1 MPLHVG
7 SGCLPATITNLRIN
21 CIAQS
26 ATPPEMSLWEKIKE
40 FFCSTHQ
47 TEAQECIWTIC
58 HPSVGT
64 TREDVVSRFEQLRM
78 LVYAG
83 YEESIHSGR
92 HGESHFCILDADN
105 QEILSVTLDDA
116 GNYTVNCQGHNETY
130 RFTMDIE
137 QGEECTEHAEGAS
150 GTLQVSP
157 LPDPAAPQTPA
168 AYDAV
173 WSEWKRA
180 APAEE
185 LRGRAATVQRICTC
199 LNNGSRELNVGESGL
214 TALPDCLPA
223 HITTLVIPH
232 NNYLTSLPTL
242 PSGLEVLT
250 VEDNQL
256 TSLPPL
262 PSGLEVLTV
271 EDNQLTSLPPLPS
284 GLEVLTVEDNQLT
297 SLPPLP
303 SGLEVLTVEDNQLTS
318 LPPLPSGLEVLTVED
333 NQLTSLPPLPSGLEV
348 LTVEDNQLTSLPPLP
363 SGLEVLTV
371 EDNQLTSLPPLPSG
385 LEVLTVEDNQLT
397 SLPPLP
403 AGLVVLTVSGN
414 QLTSL
419 PPLPA
424 GLQTLSVAGNQLTS
438 LPPLPAG
445 LQMLLV
451 ARNQLTS
458 LPPLPAGLQMLLV
471 ARNQLTSLPPLPPA
485 GLQTLSVAGNQLTS
499 LPPLP
504 AGLQMLSVAG
514 NQLTRLP
521 PLPAGLRRLL
531 VAGNQLTSLPPLPAG
546 LQMLLVARNQLT
558 SLPPLPAGLQ
568 MLSVSDNQLTSL
580 PLLPAGLELLTLERN
595 PQLVRL
601 PPLPEGLQTLS
612 VDANPQLT
620 RLPALPSGLQR
631 LYARNNQLT
640 RLPESIT
647 GLSSEASVNLEG
659 NPLSERT
666 LQALREIT
674 SAPGYSGPRILFDMA
689 GASAPREAR
698 ALHLAAAG
706 WLVPAREGE
715 PAPADR
721 WHMFG
726 QEDNAA
732 AFSLF
737 LDRLSET
744 ENFMKDAG
752 FKAQISSWLVQ
763 LAEDEALRAKT
774 FAMATEAT
782 ASCQDRVTLALHQ
795 MKNVQLVHDAEKGQ
809 YDNNLAALVAT
820 GREMFRLEK
829 LEQIAREKAGTLA
842 LADDV
847 EVYLAY
853 QNKLKK
859 ALGLT
864 SVTAEMRFFGVS
876 GVTVSDLQAAEL
888 QVKAAEKSELREWI
902 LQWGPLHSVLER
914 KAPERVNALREKQIS
929 DYEETY
935 RMLSDTELR
944 PFGLVGNTDA
954 ERTIGARAMES
965 AKKTFLDGLRPLVEE
980 MLGSYLAP

>member
-7 SGCLPATITNLRIN
+7 RGCLPATITNLRIN

-214 TALPDCLPA
+214 TALPDCLPT

-250 VEDNQL
+250 VED
-256 TSLPPL
+256 
-262 PSGLEVLTV
+262 
-271 EDNQLTSLPPLPS
+271 
-284 GLEVLTVEDNQLT
+284 
-297 SLPPLP
+297 
-303 SGLEVLTVEDNQLTS
+303 
-318 LPPLPSGLEVLTVED
+318 
-333 NQLTSLPPLPSGLEV
+333 
-348 LTVEDNQLTSLPPLP
+348 
-363 SGLEVLTV
+363 
-371 EDNQLTSLPPLPSG
+371 
-385 LEVLTVEDNQLT
+385 
-397 SLPPLP
+397 
-403 AGLVVLTVSGN
+403 N

-458 LPPLPAGLQMLLV
+458 LPPLPAGLQML
-471 ARNQLTSLPPLPPA
+471 
-485 GLQTLSVAGNQLTS
+485 SVAGNQLTS
-499 LPPLP
+499 LPP
-504 AGLQMLSVAG
+504 
-514 NQLTRLP
+514 
-521 PLPAGLRRLL
+521 
-531 VAGNQLTSLPPLPAG
+531 
-546 LQMLLVARNQLT
+546 
-558 SLPPLPAGLQ
+558 
-568 MLSVSDNQLTSL
+568 
-580 PLLPAGLELLTLERN
+580 LPAGLELLTLERN

-744 ENFMKDAG
+744 ENFMKDSG

>member
-7 SGCLPATITNLRIN
+7 RGCLPATITNLRIN

-157 LPDPAAPQTPA
+157 LPAPAAPQTPA
-168 AYDAV
+168 EYDAV
-173 WSEWKRA
+173 WSEWKGA

-214 TALPDCLPA
+214 TALPDRLPA

-232 NNYLTSLPTL
+232 NNYLTSLPT
-242 PSGLEVLT
+242 
-250 VEDNQL
+250 
-256 TSLPPL
+256 
-262 PSGLEVLTV
+262 
-271 EDNQLTSLPPLPS
+271 
-284 GLEVLTVEDNQLT
+284 
-297 SLPPLP
+297 
-303 SGLEVLTVEDNQLTS
+303 
-318 LPPLPSGLEVLTVED
+318 
-333 NQLTSLPPLPSGLEV
+333 
-348 LTVEDNQLTSLPPLP
+348 LP

-458 LPPLPAGLQMLLV
+458 LPPLPAGLQML
-471 ARNQLTSLPPLPPA
+471 
-485 GLQTLSVAGNQLTS
+485 
-499 LPPLP
+499 
-504 AGLQMLSVAG
+504 SVAG

-546 LQMLLVARNQLT
+546 LQV
-558 SLPPLPAGLQ
+558 
-568 MLSVSDNQLTSL
+568 LSVSDNQLTSL

-715 PAPADR
+715 LAPADR

>member
-47 TEAQECIWTIC
+47 TEALECIWTIC

-78 LVYAG
+78 LAYAG

-157 LPDPAAPQTPA
+157 LPAPAAPQTPA

-214 TALPDCLPA
+214 TALPDCLPT

-271 EDNQLTSLPPLPS
+271 EDNQLTSLPPLPAE
-284 GLEVLTVEDNQLT
+284 LEL
-297 SLPPLP
+297 
-303 SGLEVLTVEDNQLTS
+303 
-318 LPPLPSGLEVLTVED
+318 
-333 NQLTSLPPLPSGLEV
+333 
-348 LTVEDNQLTSLPPLP
+348 
-363 SGLEVLTV
+363 
-371 EDNQLTSLPPLPSG
+371 
-385 LEVLTVEDNQLT
+385 
-397 SLPPLP
+397 
-403 AGLVVLTVSGN
+403 LTVSGN

-424 GLQTLSVAGNQLTS
+424 GLQMLSVSGNQLTS

-445 LQMLLV
+445 LQTLL
-451 ARNQLTS
+451 
-458 LPPLPAGLQMLLV
+458 
-471 ARNQLTSLPPLPPA
+471 
-485 GLQTLSVAGNQLTS
+485 VAGNQLTS
-499 LPPLP
+499 
-504 AGLQMLSVAG
+504 
-514 NQLTRLP
+514 LP

-546 LQMLLVARNQLT
+546 LQV
-558 SLPPLPAGLQ
+558 
-568 MLSVSDNQLTSL
+568 LSVSDNQLTSL
-580 PLLPAGLELLTLERN
+580 PLLPAGLELLTLDRN

-647 GLSSEASVNLEG
+647 GLSSEAIVNLYG

-666 LQALREIT
+666 LQALQNIT

-689 GASAPREAR
+689 GASTPREAR
-698 ALHLAAAG
+698 ALHLAAAD
-706 WLVPAREGE
+706 WLVPAWEGE

-737 LDRLSET
+737 LDRLGET
-744 ENFMKDAG
+744 ENCIKDAG

-763 LAEDEALRAKT
+763 LAKDEVLRAKT

-809 YDNNLAALVAT
+809 YDNNLAALVAM

-829 LEQIAREKAGTLA
+829 LEQIAREKVRTLA
-842 LADDV
+842 LVDEI
-847 EVYLAY
+847 EVWLAY

-859 ALGLT
+859 SLGLT
-864 SVTAEMRFFGVS
+864 SVTAEMRFFRIS

-888 QVKAAEKSELREWI
+888 QVKAAEKSEFREWI

-944 PFGLVGNTDA
+944 PSGLVGNTDA

-980 MLGSYLAP
+980 MLGSYLNVQWRRN

>member
-47 TEAQECIWTIC
+47 TEALECIWTIC

-78 LVYAG
+78 LAYAG

-157 LPDPAAPQTPA
+157 LPAPAAPQTPA
-168 AYDAV
+168 EYDAV
-173 WSEWKRA
+173 WSEWTRV

-271 EDNQLTSLPPLPS
+271 EDNQLTSLPPLPA
-284 GLEVLTVEDNQLT
+284 GLEL
-297 SLPPLP
+297 
-303 SGLEVLTVEDNQLTS
+303 
-318 LPPLPSGLEVLTVED
+318 
-333 NQLTSLPPLPSGLEV
+333 
-348 LTVEDNQLTSLPPLP
+348 
-363 SGLEVLTV
+363 
-371 EDNQLTSLPPLPSG
+371 
-385 LEVLTVEDNQLT
+385 
-397 SLPPLP
+397 
-403 AGLVVLTVSGN
+403 LTVS
-414 QLTSL
+414 
-419 PPLPA
+419 
-424 GLQTLSVAGNQLTS
+424 GNQLTS

-451 ARNQLTS
+451 AGNQLTS
-458 LPPLPAGLQMLLV
+458 LPPLPAGLQM
-471 ARNQLTSLPPLPPA
+471 
-485 GLQTLSVAGNQLTS
+485 LSVAGNQLTS

-514 NQLTRLP
+514 NQLT
-521 PLPAGLRRLL
+521 
-531 VAGNQLTSLPPLPAG
+531 SLPPLPAG
-546 LQMLLVARNQLT
+546 LQVLLVARNQLT
-558 SLPPLPAGLQ
+558 S
-568 MLSVSDNQLTSL
+568 
-580 PLLPAGLELLTLERN
+580 
-595 PQLVRL
+595 L

-666 LQALREIT
+666 LQALQNIT

-698 ALHLAAAG
+698 ALHLAAAN

-737 LDRLSET
+737 LDRLGET
-744 ENFMKDAG
+744 ENCIKDAG

-795 MKNVQLVHDAEKGQ
+795 MKNVQLVHDAEKGE
-809 YDNNLAALVAT
+809 YDNNLVVLVAT

-842 LADDV
+842 LVDEI
-847 EVYLAY
+847 EVWLAY

-859 ALGLT
+859 SLGLT

-888 QVKAAEKSELREWI
+888 QVKAAEKSEFREWI

-944 PFGLVGNTDA
+944 PSGLVGNTDA

-980 MLGSYLAP
+980 MLGSYLAF

>member
-157 LPDPAAPQTPA
+157 LPAPAAPQTPA
-168 AYDAV
+168 EYDAV
-173 WSEWKRA
+173 WSEWKGA

-214 TALPDCLPA
+214 TALPDRLPA

-271 EDNQLTSLPPLPS
+271 E
-284 GLEVLTVEDNQLT
+284 G
-297 SLPPLP
+297 
-303 SGLEVLTVEDNQLTS
+303 
-318 LPPLPSGLEVLTVED
+318 
-333 NQLTSLPPLPSGLEV
+333 
-348 LTVEDNQLTSLPPLP
+348 
-363 SGLEVLTV
+363 
-371 EDNQLTSLPPLPSG
+371 
-385 LEVLTVEDNQLT
+385 NQLT

-458 LPPLPAGLQMLLV
+458 LPPLPAGLQML
-471 ARNQLTSLPPLPPA
+471 
-485 GLQTLSVAGNQLTS
+485 
-499 LPPLP
+499 
-504 AGLQMLSVAG
+504 SVAG

-546 LQMLLVARNQLT
+546 LQV
-558 SLPPLPAGLQ
+558 
-568 MLSVSDNQLTSL
+568 LSVSDNQLTSL

-595 PQLVRL
+595 PQLARL

-902 LQWGPLHSVLER
+902 LQWGPLYSVLER

>member
-7 SGCLPATITNLRIN
+7 RGCLPATITNLRIN

-92 HGESHFCILDADN
+92 HGESQFCILDADN

-157 LPDPAAPQTPA
+157 LPAPAAPQTPA
-168 AYDAV
+168 EYDAV
-173 WSEWKRA
+173 WSEWKGA

-232 NNYLTSLPTL
+232 NNYLTSLPT
-242 PSGLEVLT
+242 
-250 VEDNQL
+250 
-256 TSLPPL
+256 
-262 PSGLEVLTV
+262 
-271 EDNQLTSLPPLPS
+271 
-284 GLEVLTVEDNQLT
+284 
-297 SLPPLP
+297 
-303 SGLEVLTVEDNQLTS
+303 
-318 LPPLPSGLEVLTVED
+318 
-333 NQLTSLPPLPSGLEV
+333 
-348 LTVEDNQLTSLPPLP
+348 
-363 SGLEVLTV
+363 
-371 EDNQLTSLPPLPSG
+371 LPSG

-458 LPPLPAGLQMLLV
+458 LPPLPAGLQML
-471 ARNQLTSLPPLPPA
+471 
-485 GLQTLSVAGNQLTS
+485 
-499 LPPLP
+499 
-504 AGLQMLSVAG
+504 SVAG

-546 LQMLLVARNQLT
+546 LQV
-558 SLPPLPAGLQ
+558 
-568 MLSVSDNQLTSL
+568 LSVSDNQLTSL

>member
-47 TEAQECIWTIC
+47 TEALECIWTIC

-78 LVYAG
+78 LAYAG

-157 LPDPAAPQTPA
+157 LPAPAAPQTPA

-214 TALPDCLPA
+214 TALPDCLPT

-271 EDNQLTSLPPLPS
+271 EDNQLTSLPPLPAE
-284 GLEVLTVEDNQLT
+284 LEL
-297 SLPPLP
+297 
-303 SGLEVLTVEDNQLTS
+303 
-318 LPPLPSGLEVLTVED
+318 
-333 NQLTSLPPLPSGLEV
+333 
-348 LTVEDNQLTSLPPLP
+348 
-363 SGLEVLTV
+363 
-371 EDNQLTSLPPLPSG
+371 
-385 LEVLTVEDNQLT
+385 
-397 SLPPLP
+397 
-403 AGLVVLTVSGN
+403 LTVSGN

-424 GLQTLSVAGNQLTS
+424 GLQMLSVSGNQLTS

-445 LQMLLV
+445 LQTLL
-451 ARNQLTS
+451 
-458 LPPLPAGLQMLLV
+458 
-471 ARNQLTSLPPLPPA
+471 
-485 GLQTLSVAGNQLTS
+485 VAGNQLTS
-499 LPPLP
+499 
-504 AGLQMLSVAG
+504 
-514 NQLTRLP
+514 LP

-546 LQMLLVARNQLT
+546 LQV
-558 SLPPLPAGLQ
+558 
-568 MLSVSDNQLTSL
+568 LSVSDNQLTSL
-580 PLLPAGLELLTLERN
+580 PLLPAGLELLTLDRN

-647 GLSSEASVNLEG
+647 GLSSEAIVNLYG

-666 LQALREIT
+666 LQALRNIT

-698 ALHLAAAG
+698 ALHLAAAD

-737 LDRLSET
+737 LDRLGET
-744 ENFMKDAG
+744 ENCIKDAG

-795 MKNVQLVHDAEKGQ
+795 MKNVQLVHDAEKGE

-820 GREMFRLEK
+820 GREMFRLGK
-829 LEQIAREKAGTLA
+829 LEQIAREKVRTLA

-980 MLGSYLAP
+980 MLGSYLAS